1 MSDETDNND
10 KLMTAFIE
18 KATPKLLE
26 ALSAQVT
33 EHVEKQI
40 AGLKSASEKML
51 DEIKDQKRASAEAT
65 AKAQAEAGQLKTLLE
80 RGDTPKD
87 IHRNLSP
94 DPIRLTRVQARDA
107 QLYRRAKAQ
116 AERSGTTLEIVSDD

>member
-1 MSDETDNND
+1 MTDDNND
-10 KLMTAFIE
+10 KLMEQFIS

-26 ALSAQVT
+26 AMQESLA
-33 EHVEKQI
+33 KQI
-40 AGLKSASEKML
+40 EDSIGGLKANSEKML
-51 DEIKDQKRASAEAT
+51 DELKDRKRASAEAA

-80 RGDTPKD
+80 RKGDPASIKD
-87 IHRNLSP
+87 ALNP
-94 DPIRLTRVQARDA
+94 EPIRLTRVQARDA

>member
-1 MSDETDNND
+1 MSDENDNND

-26 ALSAQVT
+26 ALTEQVS
-33 EHVEKQI
+33 KQI
-40 AGLKSASEKML
+40 EDQIGGLKANTEKML
-51 DEIKDQKRASAEAT
+51 DEIKDQKRAATEAT
-65 AKAQAEAGQLKTLLE
+65 AKEQAEAGQFKTLLE
-80 RGDTPKD
+80 RKGDPASIKD
-87 IHRNLSP
+87 ALNP

-116 AERSGTTLEIVSDD
+116 AEKSGTTLEIVSDE